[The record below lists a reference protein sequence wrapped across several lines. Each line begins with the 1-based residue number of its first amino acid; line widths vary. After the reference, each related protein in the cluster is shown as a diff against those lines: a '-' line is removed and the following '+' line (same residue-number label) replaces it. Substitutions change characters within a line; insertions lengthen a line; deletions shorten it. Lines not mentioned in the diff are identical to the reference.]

1 MELTSNCTY
10 GSGRNIET
18 VEDHQHASSSRS
30 IDLDSTTE
38 GNEEEEL
45 KWAAIERLP
54 TFSRLRTSLFD
65 LEGKKVMTDVTK
77 LSALERHLFIEKM
90 IKNVEK
96 DNLRFLQKLRD
107 RIDRVDVKLP
117 TVEVR
122 FKNLYVEA
130 ECQVVCGKPLPTLWN
145 SIANMLSRA
154 SPPELST

>member
-1 MELTSNCTY
+1 MFLDRDITADDSTIACMFSNLCICIC
-10 GSGRNIET
+10 GRNIET

-107 RIDRVDVKLP
+107 RID
-117 TVEVR
+117 
-122 FKNLYVEA
+122 
-130 ECQVVCGKPLPTLWN
+130 
-145 SIANMLSRA
+145 
-154 SPPELST
+154 